1 MDIKFS
7 NGLNFRE
14 FITKHK
20 ETVQIIY
27 GVFLIILIPA
37 LIAYN
42 TYTNVINYNEN
53 LDATLQREQ
62 VTVGRLIRSMVGQD
76 LGNAELLQKAVD
88 KMSAEDTDLKELSI
102 LVPEEGNFKTIA
114 SSKKDDI
121 GKSVNF
127 YFYTLAWSLKDNE
140 SIATDSLKLAT
151 DEEGKNF
158 IEGFSAEDRFWL
170 VAMPMKG
177 VSDKKEALLA
187 MKVSSKLVD
196 DNAKDIRDGSF
207 YLLFITII
215 VVIVFLAF
223 TVRIWDYAI
232 LYRKI
237 KEVDQMKDEFIS
249 IASHEL
255 RTPLTVT
262 KGYLSMILE
271 GTFGKIENPEIE
283 KALNTAAKSN
293 NRLEGLVEDLLNVSR
308 IEQGRL
314 PVAMASVEIEPII
327 RDIVSQIKVSADEK
341 GLILEYTEAVAKLP
355 PVSADPERL
364 RQVLI
369 NLIGNSVKY
378 TEKGSV
384 KVTALVKNNLVE
396 IKIVDTGIGMS
407 ADEQKHLFEKFYRV
421 QNEKTG
427 KIVGTGL
434 GLWITRQIIELM
446 KGTITLESMEG
457 VGTQVAVRLQT
468 AK

>member
-1 MDIKFS
+1 MKFF
-7 NGLNFRE
+7 NGFNFRE
-14 FITKHK
+14 FITKNK

-42 TYTNVINYNEN
+42 TYSNVINFSEN
-53 LDATLQREQ
+53 LDTTLQREQ

-76 LGNAELLQKAVD
+76 LGDQELLQKAID

-102 LVPEEGNFKTIA
+102 LIPDEDNFKTIA
-114 SSKKDDI
+114 SSKKEDI

-127 YFYTLAWSLKDNE
+127 YFYTLAWSLKDDE
-140 SIATDSLKLAT
+140 SIATDSLQLAT
-151 DEEGKNF
+151 TAEGKSF
-158 IEGFSAEDRFWL
+158 IEGFSVEDRFWL

-177 VSDKKEALLA
+177 ISDKKEALLA
-187 MKVSSKLVD
+187 MKISSKLID
-196 DNAKDIRDGSF
+196 DNAKDIRDASF

-215 VVIVFLAF
+215 AVIIFLAF

-308 IEQGRL
+308 IEQGRF
-314 PVAMASVEIEPII
+314 PVAMAPVELEPII
-327 RDIVSQIKVSADEK
+327 RDIVSQLKVNADEK
-341 GLILEYTEAVAKLP
+341 KLILEYSQPDKKLP
-355 PVSADPERL
+355 LVSADSERL

-384 KVTALVKNNLVE
+384 KVTTMVKNNLVE
-396 IKIVDTGIGMS
+396 IKVVDTGIGMS
-407 ADEQKHLFEKFYRV
+407 GEEQKHLFEKFYRV

-434 GLWITRQIIELM
+434 GLWITKQIIELM
-446 KGTITLESMEG
+446 KGSITLESMEG
-457 VGTQVAVRLQT
+457 VGTQVTVKLQAV
-468 AK
+468 K

>member
-1 MDIKFS
+1 M
-7 NGLNFRE
+7 NFRE
-14 FITKHK
+14 FITKNK
-20 ETVQIIY
+20 ETIQIIY
-27 GVFLIILIPA
+27 GVFLIVLIPA

-42 TYTNVINYNEN
+42 TFINVGNFNTD
-53 LDATLQREQ
+53 LDTTLQREA
-62 VTVGRLIRSMVGQD
+62 VNVGRLIRSMLGQD
-76 LGNAELLQKAVD
+76 LGNEALVQKAVE
-88 KMSAEDTDLKELSI
+88 KMSAEATDLKELAV
-102 LVPEEGNFKTIA
+102 LVPDGDNFKTLA

-121 GKSVNF
+121 GKNVSF
-127 YFYTLAWSLKDNE
+127 YFYNLAWLSKDDVPM
-140 SIATDSLKLAT
+140 ATDSLTLAT
-151 DEEGKNF
+151 TAEGKSF
-158 IEGFSAEDRFWL
+158 VEGFSSEDRFWL
-170 VAMPMKG
+170 VAMTMKG
-177 VSDKKEALLA
+177 ASDKKEALVV
-187 MKVSSKLVD
+187 MKISSKLID
-196 DNAKDIRDGSF
+196 DYAKKTSNDSL
-207 YLLFITII
+207 YLLIATIFV
-215 VVIVFLAF
+215 VVIFLAF

-283 KALNTAAKSN
+283 KAINTAAKSN

-314 PVAMASVEIEPII
+314 PVVNQPTEVEPII
-327 RDIVSQIKVSADEK
+327 RDIVSQIKVNADEK
-341 GLILEYTEAVAKLP
+341 GLVLEYVEAISKLP
-355 PVSADPERL
+355 QVSADPERL

-396 IKIVDTGIGMS
+396 IKVVDTGIGMT
-407 ADEQKHLFEKFYRV
+407 AEEQKHLFEKFYRV

-434 GLWITRQIIELM
+434 GLWITKQIIELM

-457 VGTQVAVRLQT
+457 VGTQVTVRLQIT
-468 AK
+468 K